1 MILFADLTILVLL
14 AIFVDRVIFVSGD
27 VPILFVGS
35 ITEATKNPIDL
46 KCFLIDIGIIALADK
61 ISPSSESF
69 FLKLIEFMF

>member
-14 AIFVDRVIFVSGD
+14 AIFVDRIIFVSGD
-27 VPILFVGS
+27 VPILFVS
-35 ITEATKNPIDL
+35 CITEATKNPIDL

-69 FLKLIEFMF
+69 FLKLIELMF